1 MQNAAGHL
9 LSLGDLPLLAEG
21 LVAGAAGLPQHLPRS
36 RPSSDQLCRRAYAL
50 SGVAA
55 YEAQA

>member
-21 LVAGAAGLPQHLPRS
+21 S
-36 RPSSDQLCRRAYAL
+36 RPSGNQLCRRAHAL